1 VYISWVGPSAP
12 TATVQLAAFAKVLL
26 QPGQR
31 TTVALRLEPR
41 SLAVLHN
48 ASTTHSVY
56 LDDAFNETEP
66 VPSHVIVS
74 YHDQNSGL
82 AEICLRAE
90 MPIRIVDNAE
100 QVPPV
105 WVVEQLAIHL

>member
-1 VYISWVGPSAP
+1 MYISWVGPSAP

-66 VPSHVIVS
+66 VPSHVIVITIRTR
-74 YHDQNSGL
+74 DW
-82 AEICLRAE
+82 LRFACVL
-90 MPIRIVDNAE
+90 RCRYG
-100 QVPPV
+100 
-105 WVVEQLAIHL
+105 